1 MSELKETFE
10 KTVRNLYAIDW
21 SETDGS
27 DIKNV
32 FEFYFDNIPNNK
44 IQIQNLI
51 ENSARFNKFQKDL
64 IVTILDAC

>member
-1 MSELKETFE
+1 MNELKGTFE
-10 KTVRNLYAIDW
+10 KIVSELYTIDW

-32 FEFYFDNIPNNK
+32 FESYFDNTPTNK

-51 ENSARFNKFQKDL
+51 ENSTRFNKFQKAL
-64 IVTILDAC
+64 IVKILAAC